1 VLYLQVAV
9 VDCKRAAIAA
19 RPRASPRIR
28 SAPRSPLRLGSL
40 AQPRRAPQPGAPTDA
55 VEQLSL
61 ECDPSDVVVDPH
73 GRACLFF
80 ADDFL
85 VRAIRGSG
93 TTREATALARS
104 ICALSSARSVA
115 RSWRRPGIMSLT
127 SRWTN
132 GLHECVPLLFSCCV
146 SGLCARTGEAL
157 PCSDSVEAA
166 STRRR
171 SAQAEARLG
180 VLPSRTSQL
189 GVSRA
194 AAQSSASACADHV
207 HANRP
212 TRSSGCDPGCVLAL
226 FAASCEPRL
235 TSPSSRHARSSSS
248 RAGRPCAFQLS
259 CILITSRPLVSTS
272 VTRPCLIA
280 QARGLDCMGE
290 TTARRC
296 KVRARSLPDEALLVR
311 R

>member
-1 VLYLQVAV
+1 MLYLQVAV
-9 VDCKRAAIAA
+9 VDCERAAIAA

-28 SAPRSPLRLGSL
+28 SAPRSPWRLGSL
-40 AQPRRAPQPGAPTDA
+40 AQPRRAPQPGASTDA
-55 VEQLSL
+55 VEQLAL

-115 RSWRRPGIMSLT
+115 RSWRRPGIMSLS

-146 SGLCARTGEAL
+146 SGLCARTDEAL
-157 PCSDSVEAA
+157 PCSDSVDLPRPDVAA
-166 STRRR
+166 HKPKRDWASCPP
-171 SAQAEARLG
+171 A
-180 VLPSRTSQL
+180 LPSSACLAQQR
-189 GVSRA
+189 SRA
-194 AAQSSASACADHV
+194 PAHAQTTSTPTDRQGAAAVTQ
-207 HANRP
+207 
-212 TRSSGCDPGCVLAL
+212 GCVLAL